1 MTQTILVVDDQAD
14 ERDALA
20 DLLRRYRYTVELAAS
35 GHEALER
42 LRPGPLPAAVV
53 LDLNMP
59 VMDGW
64 DFLAHVA
71 EDDLLRSLPIVIIS
85 GAPVVRDAP
94 LVPSNVTFV
103 AKPVHPRALIQAIA
117 HALRGGG
124 RAGDGGRGDGAVVGI
139 EDLDTERYVI
149 VSRVP
154 TLEAPK

>member
-1 MTQTILVVDDQAD
+1 MTHTILVIDDQAD

-20 DLLRRYRYTVELAAS
+20 DLLRRHRYTVELAVS

-42 LRPGPLPAAVV
+42 LRQRPPLPAVVV

-64 DFLAHVA
+64 EFLAHMA

-94 LVPSNVTFV
+94 LLPSSVTFV
-103 AKPVHPRALIQAIA
+103 AKPVNSRALVRAIA
-117 HALRGGG
+117 DMLQIVTPDR
-124 RAGDGGRGDGAVVGI
+124 DDAVVSI
-139 EDLDTERYVI
+139 EDLDTERYVA
-149 VSRVP
+149 VGRAP
-154 TLEAPK
+154 TLEATE